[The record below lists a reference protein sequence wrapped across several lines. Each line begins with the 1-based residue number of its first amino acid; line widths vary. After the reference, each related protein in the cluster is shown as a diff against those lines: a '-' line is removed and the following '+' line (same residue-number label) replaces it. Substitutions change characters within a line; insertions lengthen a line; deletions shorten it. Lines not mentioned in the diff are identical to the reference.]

1 MRNRWFLSMV
11 LLVAITL
18 LSLTTETFAASILVK
33 EGSRGQAVRR
43 VQTLLIE
50 QGWLDDSADGICGAR
65 TVAAIKAFQ
74 QANGLETDGI
84 CGDGTYLVLSGGEE
98 YDGPEEGL
106 ASRGGGRVIYVDA
119 TAYSAEDPGNSCYTA
134 TGTLVRYGVIA
145 VDPSVIPLG
154 THVYIPGYGEAVAE
168 DIGWA
173 IQGNRIDVA
182 FDTHA
187 EALSFGRQ
195 DLEIYIRD

>member
-1 MRNRWFLSMV
+1 MV

-145 VDPSVIPLG
+145 VDPV
-154 THVYIPGYGEAVAE
+154 
-168 DIGWA
+168 
-173 IQGNRIDVA
+173 
-182 FDTHA
+182 
-187 EALSFGRQ
+187 
-195 DLEIYIRD
+195 